1 MNFSRKR
8 APLPNAEMASEV
20 ALSKF
25 SLTSCGGGGWG
36 RKGEG
41 WEGLGKG
48 ERERGCVWGL
58 GRKNNLRFEG
68 VL

>member
-25 SLTSCGGGGWG
+25 SLTSCGGGGVG
-36 RKGEG
+36 KEGGGLGGVGEG
-41 WEGLGKG
+41 GAGKG
-48 ERERGCVWGL
+48 VVFGGWVE
-58 GRKNNLRFEG
+58 KKI
-68 VL
+68 